1 MLHISRKINLKIP
14 FFWALNEYLW
24 LMQEGVNVLSNGILS
39 LIFTALYSKVM
50 ALITY
55 AETAELRCVAGQ
67 TVRLSTPLM
76 GHVRYCCVCYR
87 EKSRS

>member
-1 MLHISRKINLKIP
+1 
-14 FFWALNEYLW
+14 
-24 LMQEGVNVLSNGILS
+24 MQEGVNVLSNGILS

-76 GHVRYCCVCYR
+76 GHVRY
-87 EKSRS
+87 

>member
-1 MLHISRKINLKIP
+1 
-14 FFWALNEYLW
+14 
-24 LMQEGVNVLSNGILS
+24 MQEGVNVLSNGILS